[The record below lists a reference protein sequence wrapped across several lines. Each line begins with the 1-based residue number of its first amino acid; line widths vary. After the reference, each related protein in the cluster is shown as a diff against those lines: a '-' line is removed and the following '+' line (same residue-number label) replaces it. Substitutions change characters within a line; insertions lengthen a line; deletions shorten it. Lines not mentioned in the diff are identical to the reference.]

1 MKKVIALMAL
11 VCVPSLLNAQAFEK
25 GGNYIHA
32 GFGVQPYSIG
42 PISFGYEK
50 GISNIVG
57 IGRFGVGGVIAHE
70 FFNYSSTILGSS
82 GLTQNR
88 TTLMGR
94 CAYHFDFN
102 IDKMDVY
109 AGVAV
114 AVQYR
119 GDIKSKNSG
128 IVFSDN
134 SARIFPYPSV
144 FGGIRYYFA
153 DQFAV
158 FAEVGYGLGYLSGG
172 IVYRF

>member
-1 MKKVIALMAL
+1 MAL

-32 GFGVQPYSIG
+32 GFGVQPPSIG
-42 PISFGYEK
+42 PISLGFEK

-57 IGRFGVGGVIAHE
+57 IGRFGVGGVLAHE
-70 FFNYSSTILGSS
+70 FYYYNLNYLGNAYV
-82 GLTQNR
+82 QNR

-109 AGVAV
+109 AGAGIGL
-114 AVQYR
+114 QIRSY
-119 GDIKSKNSG
+119 KNSLS
-128 IVFSDN
+128 IYPN
-134 SARIFPYPSV
+134 PSV
-144 FGGIRYYFA
+144 FGGIRYYFT